1 MMPAYG
7 SRTHTQTAEGIAVVG
22 EALRRVPPESVEF
35 LIEITAGGTTGS
47 QATQNHQT
55 KTAQIAQTVS
65 ALGVQHGDLQTVSLN
80 VVSGYAPLMQAMMQP
95 LPAYGVP
102 QIAQGSLGAL
112 AAAPALQPEVQFGA
126 THQAKS
132 VVRVNVRDAARAG
145 EIADALV
152 AAGATLASGLSYR
165 AGDEAGARK
174 SALDAAVKDA
184 RLKAE
189 TLAAAVGKKLGD
201 PVGISEDI
209 VASNGGYSALR
220 TQMPWA
226 FGPDTPL
233 AAGQL
238 EYYARVTASFRL
250 Q

>member
-7 SRTHTQTAEGIAVVG
+7 NRTQNQPVEGIAVVG
-22 EALRRVPPESVEF
+22 EALRRVAPESVEF
-35 LIEITAGGTTGS
+35 LIEITAGGATGS

-65 ALGVQHGDLQTVSLN
+65 ALGVQHGDMQTVSLN
-80 VVSGYAPLMQAMMQP
+80 VANGYVPLMQA
-95 LPAYGVP
+95 LPAYGGS
-102 QIAQGSLGAL
+102 QIGQGGLGAL
-112 AAAPALQPEVQFGA
+112 ATAPALQPEVQFGT

-152 AAGATLASGLSYR
+152 MAGATLASGLSYR

-174 SALDAAVKDA
+174 LALDAAVKDA
-184 RLKAE
+184 RVKAE
-189 TLAAAVGKKLGD
+189 TLATAAGKKLGD
-201 PVGISEDI
+201 AVSISEDV
-209 VASNGGYSALR
+209 VASNGVYSALR
-220 TQMPWA
+220 AQMPWA
-226 FGPDTPL
+226 FGPATPFV
-233 AAGQL
+233 AGDL